1 MSSES
6 SPLRSPKRPIS
17 PETINTRAMGK
28 PSIKAMVLLCKG
40 SGEGAQ
46 LAVMRR
52 HDGVLENA
60 MGGTVDEVID
70 IGEDDTTRAL
80 ECVRRVLRKDFSGQW
95 LHEVSVHLPFLGVL
109 PGARAGAPGVVH
121 VFARPVA
128 APAHR
133 VALKSGQG
141 GLTFVSV
148 ADARRIFAAEDDVTV
163 PSFGDVLDLFAS
175 FAASGRM
182 SAYSGVCVGCGDFGV
197 GGTGCGSCGAPCD
210 ATCNAEHYAFGEY
223 VGGFRA

>member
-70 IGEDDTTRAL
+70 IGEDDTTCAL
-80 ECVRRVLRKDFSGQW
+80 ECVHRVLRKDFSGQV
-95 LHEVSVHLPFLGVL
+95 LCSCVS
-109 PGARAGAPGVVH
+109 
-121 VFARPVA
+121 
-128 APAHR
+128 
-133 VALKSGQG
+133 S
-141 GLTFVSV
+141 
-148 ADARRIFAAEDDVTV
+148 
-163 PSFGDVLDLFAS
+163 
-175 FAASGRM
+175 
-182 SAYSGVCVGCGDFGV
+182 
-197 GGTGCGSCGAPCD
+197 
-210 ATCNAEHYAFGEY
+210 
-223 VGGFRA
+223 